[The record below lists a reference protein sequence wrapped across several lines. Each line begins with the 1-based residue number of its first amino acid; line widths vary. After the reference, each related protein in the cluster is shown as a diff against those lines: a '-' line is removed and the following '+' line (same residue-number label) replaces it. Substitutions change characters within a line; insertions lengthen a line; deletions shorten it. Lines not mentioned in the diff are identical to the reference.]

1 MPLQLR
7 PMRADDALSW
17 TRVRSTAYYGPTH
30 DVLHNGPI
38 RESSIRGAAEERKG
52 ELQKQA
58 ANMWYWKV
66 VDTDAAPSP
75 DDPADNGGRTIA
87 VSVWS
92 LNNVDGAE
100 KTAAPGFLPPELRVD
115 ALGSLLQPLRAAQE
129 SIMGTEK
136 PFFKL
141 NQLAT
146 HPEYQGRGAAGM
158 MLDWG
163 LGKADA
169 EGLAVYLDASEK
181 ARRLYER
188 RGFQVVKAI
197 EWEREPW
204 GGEGKDCHSGLLP
217 LANSAGGHRL
227 GVNGLAVD
235 PHNAILYSGGRD
247 GVICAWDLHLD
258 LHRSHD
264 DDDDNHRDPFAD
276 PTPPDFKP
284 PPTQFRQ
291 QVQAHTHWINDIVLA
306 QANSALVSASSDIT
320 VKVWRPAAT
329 DKLPPQTIGLH
340 TDYVKRVASPGG
352 SENWIASGGL
362 DRKISLWDL
371 NGAGKKLEIAV
382 GDDENSA
389 KGSVYAL
396 AVTPNLVASGG
407 PESIV
412 RVWDSRSGKRITKF
426 VGHTDNVRDI
436 LLAQDGDM
444 ILTGSSD
451 QTIKVWSMT
460 AGRCMYTLT
469 MHNDS
474 VWSLHSDS
482 PTLDTFYSS
491 DRSGLVAKSDVRNC
505 TEMDEGLSVAVCQE
519 HEGVNKIIAAGNYIW
534 TATSSSSINR
544 WHDVETAA
552 EIELPESYKWHRNSV
567 STMRSRSPPANGT
580 TPKIPLKALL
590 RMSNTAP
597 FPQALATKD
606 TDAVTVASGRKPVD
620 TLTAAD
626 PTAVGT
632 VRPLPDFTIEGQNGL
647 IKHHLLND
655 RRRVLTLDTAGEV
668 VLWDLLKQ
676 CVPIKSFGKKHMEDV
691 LPEVNTQDSVAHWC
705 AVDTRIGTLT
715 CMLEENYCF
724 DAETYA
730 DELDLEDDIEF
741 REDHR
746 INLGKWILRYLFS
759 NLIDEEIKRDEV
771 ARAELLKQKEE
782 QPQAGRPTSIKLPDM
797 SINGWK
803 DAMSGP
809 TSASTIKA
817 ENGFRL
823 PHTPGLA
830 IGLATPMT
838 GPASAGRNSA
848 TAVLTPTKEEG
859 VQLEKTQTS
868 EGDYFGSA
876 PETNGNGKAAE
887 TSKEGSTDSKEEAVQ
902 SPAETD
908 TPSKKGKGMFGKK
921 FNMSFNMKKFSTGTA
936 VPEPA
941 KPAVDEKAEDSD
953 SHSTKTDEKTFEDN
967 FFGVIQKIRQS
978 YEEQLAAGE
987 TRLDSAI
994 APSLPNETPVLKP
1007 PAMTTILIQEDRPD
1021 SGGVADLFEGKVG
1034 TLASQAD
1041 LIEKAAP
1048 MWLAEVLLRNQL
1060 PPKDIVK
1067 VSFVLE
1073 PFANA
1078 LPSISADGY
1087 IPFALPFETA
1097 AQANSTLS
1105 NNRLNANRMLR
1116 ARKILGYVAERIEP
1130 QPSKEQ
1136 LEKMKADGET
1146 PMRPEEY
1153 LELYCNGQL
1162 ISPTMTLAS
1171 IRAHVW
1177 RGGGDVILYYKSNGR
1192 KEIKPFP
1199 PYPGPQSGTAPPTS
1213 HGLRPGVA
1221 SSAPGSSNASEGKQS
1236 SEAERRSATG
1246 SNAVFGP

>member
-1 MPLQLR
+1 MGR
-7 PMRADDALSW
+7 NA
-17 TRVRSTAYYGPTH
+17 
-30 DVLHNGPI
+30 
-38 RESSIRGAAEERKG
+38 RKRIS
-52 ELQKQA
+52 
-58 ANMWYWKV
+58 YV
-66 VDTDAAPSP
+66 
-75 DDPADNGGRTIA
+75 
-87 VSVWS
+87 
-92 LNNVDGAE
+92 
-100 KTAAPGFLPPELRVD
+100 
-115 ALGSLLQPLRAAQE
+115 
-129 SIMGTEK
+129 
-136 PFFKL
+136 
-141 NQLAT
+141 
-146 HPEYQGRGAAGM
+146 
-158 MLDWG
+158 
-163 LGKADA
+163 
-169 EGLAVYLDASEK
+169 
-181 ARRLYER
+181 
-188 RGFQVVKAI
+188 
-197 EWEREPW
+197 
-204 GGEGKDCHSGLLP
+204 LP

-235 PHNAILYSGGRD
+235 PQNSILYSGGRD

-258 LHRSHD
+258 LDHSTQD
-264 DDDDNHRDPFAD
+264 DDDPFAD
-276 PTPPDFKP
+276 SNTTDSKP
-284 PPTQFRQ
+284 PPTQFRN

-306 QANSALVSASSDIT
+306 QNNDALVSASSDIT

-352 SENWIASGGL
+352 NENWVASGGL

-382 GDDENSA
+382 GEDENTA

-396 AVTPNLVASGG
+396 AATPNLIASGG

-412 RVWDSRSGKRITKF
+412 RVWDARSGKRITKF

-451 QTIKVWSMT
+451 QTVKVWSMT

-482 PTLDTFYSS
+482 PELDVFYSS
-491 DRSGLVAKSDVRNC
+491 DRSGIVAKSDVRNC
-505 TEMDEGLSVAVCQE
+505 AEMDEGLSLAVCQE
-519 HEGVNKIIAAGNYIW
+519 HEGVNKVVAAGDYIW

-544 WHDVETAA
+544 WNDVETAA
-552 EIELPESYKWHRNSV
+552 EVELPESYKWHRNSV
-567 STMRSRSPPANGT
+567 STMRSRIPSPPAGSPPKNET
-580 TPKIPLKALL
+580 SKIPLKSLL

-606 TDAVTVASGRKPVD
+606 ADTSTLASTRKPSEV
-620 TLTAAD
+620 LAA
-626 PTAVGT
+626 PEHSAVGT
-632 VRPLPDFTIEGQNGL
+632 VRALPDFTIEGQNGL

-668 VLWDLLKQ
+668 VLWDLLQ
-676 CVPIKSFGKKHMEDV
+676 CAPIKSYGKKHMEDV
-691 LPEVNTQDSVAHWC
+691 VPEVNTVDTVAHWC

-730 DELDLEDDIEF
+730 DELELEEQIDF

-771 ARAELLKQKEE
+771 LRAELLRQKEE
-782 QPQAGRPTSIKLPDM
+782 QPQPGRPTNIELPNM
-797 SINGWK
+797 NINGWT
-803 DAMSGP
+803 DATSGP
-809 TSASTIKA
+809 ASGSTIRA
-817 ENGFRL
+817 DGMRL

-830 IGLATPMT
+830 IGLATPMAA
-838 GPASAGRNSA
+838 PMSAGRNS
-848 TAVLTPTKEEG
+848 TTNPLTPTKEEG
-859 VQLEKTQTS
+859 AQLEKTQTQRS
-868 EGDYFGSA
+868 STQEGGDYFGSA
-876 PETNGNGKAAE
+876 SAANGNGSGKATEA
-887 TSKEGSTDSKEEAVQ
+887 SKDGSADSKEETVQ
-902 SPAETD
+902 SPTEAD
-908 TPSKKGKGMFGKK
+908 TPAKKGKGMFGKK
-921 FNMSFNMKKFSTGTA
+921 FNMGFSMKKFSTGTA
-936 VPEPA
+936 APEPA

-953 SHSTKTDEKTFEDN
+953 AHSNKTDEKTIEDN
-967 FFGVIQKIRQS
+967 FFGALQRIRQG
-978 YEEQLAAGE
+978 YEEQLAAGA
-987 TRLDSAI
+987 TKLDTQI

-1034 TLASQAD
+1034 TLGTQAD

-1073 PFANA
+1073 PFNNT
-1078 LPSISADGY
+1078 LPSISSDG
-1087 IPFALPFETA
+1087 
-1097 AQANSTLS
+1097 

-1130 QPSKEQ
+1130 APTKED
-1136 LEKMKADGET
+1136 LEKSAESGGVLKPD
-1146 PMRPEEY
+1146 EY
-1153 LELYCNGQL
+1153 LELYCNNQL
-1162 ISPTMTLAS
+1162 IPPTMTLAS
-1171 IRAHVW
+1171 IRAHIW
-1177 RGGGDVILYYKSNGR
+1177 RGGGDVLLLYKANGR
-1192 KEIKPFP
+1192 KEIRHA
-1199 PYPGPQSGTAPPTS
+1199 PYPGPQSGAPPGPM
-1213 HGLRPGVA
+1213 HGLKVGA
-1221 SSAPGSSNASEGKQS
+1221 GLNSQPGSSNASEGKQS
-1236 SEAERRSATG
+1236 SEADRSTKDA
-1246 SNAVFGP
+1246 AVFGP